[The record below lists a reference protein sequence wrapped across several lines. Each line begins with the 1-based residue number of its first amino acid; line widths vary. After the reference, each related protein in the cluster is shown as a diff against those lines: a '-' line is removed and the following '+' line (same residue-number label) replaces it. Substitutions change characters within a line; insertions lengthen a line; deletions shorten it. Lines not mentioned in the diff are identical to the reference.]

1 MLRFKPFLLI
11 SRACR
16 RRYFWPLIGLVAFPL
31 AIFLAVSIW
40 NWPLNPQQTI
50 AKALGSDRLILDR
63 EGKVLQ
69 VMRTDFTKR
78 RLIWQ
83 GLEQFSQDLQAAVIA
98 SEDQRFYRH
107 LGIDP
112 IGLVRALKVYWTGG
126 GVQGASTITMQLADL
141 IDEEV
146 LVRGHRIKK
155 GSLLHK
161 MSQMQRAVLIEWLWT
176 KQEILEAYLNL
187 IHLKGEYQGASSVA
201 QAYFR
206 KPVLTLDQ
214 AEAAVLAAS
223 ISSPNQGRKTLEKKS
238 CLLYKKLAVRPCEDN
253 TALVRAIDDYFRPP
267 GPLFSED
274 NQALQL
280 ARRLLKG
287 NPTEGKSEG
296 SGASPSSNSSVLR
309 TTISLSLQ
317 KEVLEI
323 LDRNIAA
330 LRDRKV
336 QDSAAIVIENSTGK
350 VLAYVGS
357 VSSSKNPHVDGV
369 TALRQAGST
378 LKPFLYAKAIDNRS
392 ITAASVLLDDDTA
405 ISWSGGVYRP
415 TNYDRT
421 FHGPVSAREALASSL
436 NVPAVKIVTMIGL
449 HESYK
454 VLDRLHFSFLKEP
467 DFYGVSMALGAVEVR
482 LDELSNAYRTF
493 ANRGQWSPLQF
504 GTDSQGSL
512 GEGHPQTE
520 TVFSDGASAII
531 ASILSDPEARAMG
544 FGLESPLETAFW
556 TAVKTGTSKDYRD
569 NWCIGFSNR
578 YTVGV
583 WAGNFDAT
591 AMEKVSGVSGA
602 GPAWYEIMNLL
613 HRSERSEAPPL
624 SKAVTLKKIRHPWR
638 SQTRDELFLVGTEPA
653 AENIE
658 VSTDQSVQFVFPAD
672 RSVLV
677 VDPRLDPEN
686 VALFVRF
693 KGQVPPESSIYLG
706 KTNLGPALSP
716 LKILK
721 VPLGEQS
728 LEIKTKDNK
737 ILSRV
742 QFFVKGIQQ

>member
-1 MLRFKPFLLI
+1 MLRFKSFVLK
-11 SRACR
+11 SRA
-16 RRYFWPLIGLVAFPL
+16 WLSVVLVGL
-31 AIFLAVSIW
+31 LAVSFW
-40 NWPLNPQQTI
+40 NWPLSYQQTLE
-50 AKALGSDRLILDR
+50 KSLGSDRLILDR

-83 GLEQFSQDLQAAVIA
+83 GLEQFSRDLQAAVIA
-98 SEDQRFYRH
+98 SEDQRFYSH
-107 LGIDP
+107 WGIDP
-112 IGLVRALKVYWTGG
+112 VGLARAIKVFSTGG

-141 IDEEV
+141 IDEDV
-146 LVRGHRIKK
+146 LVRGQRITK
-155 GSLLHK
+155 GSLIHK
-161 MSQMQRAVLIEWLWT
+161 TIQMLRALMIELTWS
-176 KQEILEAYLNL
+176 KAEILESYLNL
-187 IHLKGEYQGASSVA
+187 IHLKGEYQGASAIAEV
-201 QAYFR
+201 YFR
-206 KPVLTLDQ
+206 KPVLSLDQ

-223 ISSPNQGRKTLEKKS
+223 IASPNQGRKALQKKS
-238 CLLYKKLAVRPCEDN
+238 CLLYQKLSARSCEDSGI
-253 TALVRAIDDYFRPP
+253 LDRAMNDYFRPP
-267 GPLFSED
+267 GPLFLED
-274 NQALQL
+274 NLALQL
-280 ARRLLKG
+280 ARRLIKVNVSPENVEGTKSALDS
-287 NPTEGKSEG
+287 NP
-296 SGASPSSNSSVLR
+296 SVLK
-309 TTISLSLQ
+309 TTISLALQ

-323 LDRNIAA
+323 LNRNIAS

-357 VSSSKNPHVDGV
+357 VSTSKNPHVDGV

-449 HESYK
+449 HEAYK
-454 VLDRLHFSFLKEP
+454 ILDHLHFSFLKEP

-482 LDELSNAYRTF
+482 LDELSNAYRSF

-504 GTDSQGSL
+504 YAASSLEPL
-512 GEGHPQTE
+512 GEKDSKGE
-520 TVFSDGASAII
+520 AVFSDGASAII
-531 ASILSDPEARAMG
+531 NSILSDPEARAMG
-544 FGLESPLETAFW
+544 FGLESPLETSFW

-583 WAGNFDAT
+583 WAGNFDAS

-613 HRSERSEAPPL
+613 HRSERSEPL
-624 SKAVTLKKIRHPWR
+624 PLPKDVTPKKIRHPWR
-638 SQTRDELFLVGTEPA
+638 SQAREELFLTGTEPA
-653 AENIE
+653 SENIE
-658 VSTDQSVQFVFPAD
+658 VSQDQSVQFVFPAD

-677 VDPRLDPEN
+677 VDPRMDSEN

-693 KGQVPPESSIYLG
+693 KGQVPPGSSIYLG

-728 LEIKTKDNK
+728 LEIRTLENK
-737 ILSRV
+737 SLSRV
-742 QFFVKGIQQ
+742 QFFVKGVKETMQ